1 MERTVGSPLGPL
13 TLVAKDGA
21 LTELRWGR
29 AERED
34 RTNLL
39 ARATA
44 DLAAYFAGEMPD
56 FDLPV
61 APRGTEHDRKVWRAM
76 QRIPA
81 GEVRTYGE
89 IAREIASSPRAV
101 GNACGRNPIPIIV
114 PCHRIVGAGGAI
126 GGYSGQ
132 AGRRPSG
139 SYWGW
144 KGLCQ
149 AVCSALDVSTDRLG
163 VYRRSTGCHNVLE
176 MF

>member
-1 MERTVGSPLGPL
+1 MERTVESPLGPL
-13 TLVAKDGA
+13 TLVAEDGA
-21 LTELRWGR
+21 LTRLRWGR
-29 AERED
+29 AARED
-34 RTNLL
+34 ASNLL
-39 ARATA
+39 ARAAA

-76 QRIPA
+76 QRISA

-132 AGRRPSG
+132 GGAETKRFLL
-139 SYWGW
+139 
-144 KGLCQ
+144 GLEG
-149 AVCSALDVSTDRLG
+149 ASPDG
-163 VYRRSTGCHNVLE
+163 
-176 MF
+176 